1 MVNTQITSHSEL
13 LLRISDL
20 KAKKEVQEEEL
31 KNTLNGLFSTLN
43 LLSIFKG
50 EPIKDEL
57 SLGIV
62 KLGMNKVID
71 LAIDLALGRHRSL
84 KGFLSSILVSKYAN
98 TLIDNNLISVISF
111 ISSMFKRHREK
122 R

>member
-1 MVNTQITSHSEL
+1 MVNINIISHSEL

-31 KNTLNGLFSTLN
+31 KNTFNGLASTLN

-50 EPIKDEL
+50 EPVKDEQ

-62 KLGMNKVID
+62 KLGVNKVID

-84 KGFLSSILVSKYAN
+84 KGFLSSVLVSKYAN

-111 ISSMFKRHREK
+111 VSSMIRRHREK